1 MSSWTRRNARHT
13 IASVTPP
20 LPPAAQALAA
30 VRSMIHSRFS
40 ARFSAAA
47 ALAAEFSR
55 RFLAAAARNQTIGD
69 ADRICVTTWKSSWR
83 RRLLERRNRLKS
95 RNLMH
100 ATNAVAPAR
109 NPVHTGLG
117 VLPAGVAGRL
127 SVHADFFT
135 FRRRVLAA
143 TVPARL
149 LKSRA
154 KSAVV
159 KTALKN

>member
-13 IASVTPP
+13 IASVTPH
-20 LPPAAQALAA
+20 LLPAAQALAA

-40 ARFSAAA
+40 GRFSAEA

-55 RFLAAAARNQTIGD
+55 HFSAAAARGRMIGD

-83 RRLLERRNRLKS
+83 RQLLERRNRLKS
-95 RNLMH
+95 RNSMH
-100 ATNAVAPAR
+100 AINAGAPAR
-109 NPVHTGLG
+109 NPVRTGLA
-117 VLPAGVAGRL
+117 VPLAGVAGRL

-143 TVPARL
+143 TAPARL
-149 LKSRA
+149 LKNHAR
-154 KSAVV
+154 SAVA
-159 KTALKN
+159 KAASKN